1 MAQKI
6 QDVMIPNPTT
16 LPISATIPAAARAM
30 RDNAIGAVIVL
41 EESRLR
47 GILTDRDIVVR
58 AIAVDR
64 DPATTT
70 VGEICSKELT
80 TLAPED
86 DVDHAARLMRER
98 KLRRLPVLDHE
109 TVVGIVSLGDLARK
123 HDPDS
128 ILAEISA
135 APPNR

>member
-16 LPISATIPAAARAM
+16 LPTSATIPAAARAM
-30 RDNAIGAVIVL
+30 RDNAVGAVIVL

-70 VGEICSKELT
+70 LGEICSMELT
-80 TLAPED
+80 AVAPED
-86 DVDHAARLMRER
+86 DLDRAVQLMRER
-98 KLRRLPVLDHE
+98 KLRRLPVIDNE
-109 TVVGIVSLGDLARK
+109 TVVGIVSLGDLARER
-123 HDPDS
+123 DPDS
-128 ILAEISA
+128 VLAEISA